1 MVAQCL
7 HCLNVKTIKK
17 KGLQMSTNA
26 MHVAKTGLNAQ
37 QVRMQIISNNLANV
51 NTNGF
56 KRDRANFES
65 LLYQVIRSSGA
76 QTSVDTELTSGF
88 SVGTGVNIVN
98 SNKLHSQGSIVSTDN
113 ALDLAIDGGGF
124 FQVLLPDGQIVY
136 TRNGAF
142 ARNNEGTLT
151 TNSGFI
157 LQPEIVIPAEATKI
171 NVSSDGIVSVQIPEQ
186 VDAQEVGQL
195 QLADFQNRTGLQ
207 PIGENFYI
215 ETTASGPPVLE
226 NPFNAGFGKLI
237 QGSLESSNV
246 NVIQE
251 LVDMIETQR
260 AYEVNSKAITSVD
273 EMLRFVSNNL

>member
-1 MVAQCL
+1 
-7 HCLNVKTIKK
+7 
-17 KGLQMSTNA
+17 MSTNA

-113 ALDLAIDGGGF
+113 SLDLAIDGGGF

-151 TNSGFI
+151 TSSGFI
-157 LQPEIVIPAEATKI
+157 IQPEIVIPAEATKI
-171 NVSSDGIVSVQIPEQ
+171 NVSSDGIVSVQIPDQ

-226 NPFNAGFGKLI
+226 NPFAAGFGKLI

-260 AYEVNSKAITSVD
+260 AYEVSSKSITAVD
-273 EMLRFVSNNL
+273 EMMQFISRNL

>member
-1 MVAQCL
+1 MG
-7 HCLNVKTIKK
+7 I
-17 KGLQMSTNA
+17 NA

-56 KRDRANFES
+56 KKDRANFES
-65 LLYQVIRSSGA
+65 LLYQVIRGSGA

-113 ALDLAIDGGGF
+113 SLDLAIDGGGF

-142 ARNNEGTLT
+142 SRNDEGVLT

-157 LQPEIVIPAEATKI
+157 IQPEIAIPAEATKI
-171 NVSSDGIVSVQIPEQ
+171 NVSADGIISVQVPGQ
-186 VDAQEVGQL
+186 VEAQEVGQL
-195 QLADFQNRTGLQ
+195 QLADFQNRRGLE
-207 PIGENFYI
+207 PIGENFYV
-215 ETTASGPPVLE
+215 ETIASGPPILE
-226 NPFNAGFGKLI
+226 NPFAAGFGKLV
-237 QGSLESSNV
+237 QGSLEASNV
-246 NVIQE
+246 NVVQE

-273 EMLRFVSNNL
+273 EMLRFVNSNL

>member
-1 MVAQCL
+1 
-7 HCLNVKTIKK
+7 
-17 KGLQMSTNA
+17 MSTNA

-65 LLYQVIRSSGA
+65 LLYQIIRSSGA

-88 SVGTGVNIVN
+88 S
-98 SNKLHSQGSIVSTDN
+98 QGSIVSTDN
-113 ALDLAIDGGGF
+113 SLDLAIDGGGF

-142 ARNNEGTLT
+142 ARNNEGILT

-157 LQPEIVIPAEATKI
+157 IQPETAIPAEATKI
-171 NVSSDGIVSVQIPEQ
+171 NVSADGIVSVQVPEQ
-186 VDAQEVGQL
+186 VEAQEIGQL

-207 PIGENFYI
+207 PIGENFYV
-215 ETTASGPPVLE
+215 ETTASGAPVLE
-226 NPFNAGFGKLI
+226 NPFAAGFGKI
-237 QGSLESSNV
+237 VQGALESSNV
-246 NVIQE
+246 NVVQE